1 MKSNS
6 SHVALGW
13 IDLALV
19 GVVTIW
25 GVNAIVVKLA
35 YAQIEPVAFMALRFI
50 IPLILFA
57 LILLFW
63 DRSFTLT
70 RRDWVWLAG
79 AGLVGTTFYQPFY
92 LFGLRYSD
100 ASDAALIGATTP
112 AFVAIISGLAGRARL
127 APRGWV
133 GIATAFA
140 GVLVSLSGNHDFGL
154 ETQMLFGYALVL
166 LGNLAMASYIVI
178 AEPLTQHLPP
188 VRVTAL
194 SMILGGV
201 PLVLFSAPAV
211 GALDWGAVDWRG
223 WSALIFSSVFAV
235 VVAYIGWN
243 LGVQKIG
250 GARTAIYQN
259 LNPAIAMLAAALML
273 GEHITLVKVI
283 GTAIILLGVQI
294 VRTAK
299 LTNARSEK

>member
-1 MKSNS
+1 
-6 SHVALGW
+6 
-13 IDLALV
+13 
-19 GVVTIW
+19 
-25 GVNAIVVKLA
+25 
-35 YAQIEPVAFMALRFI
+35 LRR
-50 IPLILFA
+50 A
-57 LILLFW
+57 
-63 DRSFTLT
+63 
-70 RRDWVWLAG
+70 DWL
-79 AGLVGTTFYQPFY
+79 
-92 LFGLRYSD
+92 
-100 ASDAALIGATTP
+100 
-112 AFVAIISGLAGRARL
+112 
-127 APRGWV
+127 

-178 AEPLTQHLPP
+178 AEPLTEHLPP

-194 SMILGGV
+194 STILGGV
-201 PLVLFSAPAV
+201 PLVLFSAPAA
-211 GALDWGAVDWRG
+211 GTLDWGAVDWRG

-250 GARTAIYQN
+250 SARTAIYQN
-259 LNPAIAMLAAALML
+259 LKPAIAMLAAALML

-283 GTAIILLGVQI
+283 GTVIILLGVQI